1 MAAPGRLL
9 QLLRQV
15 SRVRSPAVPEWG
27 RAMLRRTAPVSPP
40 RLPAP
45 RTRQMVKAS
54 PLQRMYFLP
63 SGRLRTEGRYTIE
76 PAPLEALLA
85 EVHGMEGAEATA
97 FAGFLRPLLQKDPA
111 RRPPA
116 AEMLKHA
123 WLKEGEPEGGG
134 GGRRRRWWLL
144 WLR

>member
-1 MAAPGRLL
+1 MAAPGPLL

-27 RAMLRRTAPVSPP
+27 RAMLRRTAPSPPP

-85 EVHGMEGAEATA
+85 EVHGMEGAEV
-97 FAGFLRPLLQKDPA
+97 
-111 RRPPA
+111 RR
-116 AEMLKHA
+116 
-123 WLKEGEPEGGG
+123 GGG
-134 GGRRRRWWLL
+134 HWAAARGRGGLQERPKGAPRLSPRASR
-144 WLR
+144 